1 MDVTIYNLIFK
12 NYIKKVVN
20 NLLYLPLENNY
31 FIRRISRIIEKTF
44 SRRFCYPMFALYEFK
59 YSSILSFRLKLLSFN
74 FEHESVTLKSLRM
87 QLIRKK
93 VIPERRYFSWQKWDL
108 GCEKHPTWL
117 YFKWENIN
125 GFLFKHPVYGKEY
138 KLPHIINLLISQI
151 IRNNSLGIL
160 ATKFWKFLRFLFR
173 FNFLG
178 ITCKKFSVPKV
189 SLFSLVRNILSG
201 SFRMSTLCGHAEVS
215 WNQTHLYIQ

>member
-1 MDVTIYNLIFK
+1 MLIIFFIYLWKTIISLQEFQESL
-12 NYIKKVVN
+12 KKHFRAGFVIPC
-20 NLLYLPLENNY
+20 LLYMNLN
-31 FIRRISRIIEKTF
+31 T
-44 SRRFCYPMFALYEFK
+44 
-59 YSSILSFRLKLLSFN
+59 LLFYHSAWNFSFN
-74 FEHESVTLKSLRM
+74 FELESVTLKSLRM

-160 ATKFWKFLRFLFR
+160 ATKFWKFLLFLFR

-201 SFRMSTLCGHAEVS
+201 SFRMSTLCGHADVS
-215 WNQTHLYIQ
+215 WNQTHFYIQ